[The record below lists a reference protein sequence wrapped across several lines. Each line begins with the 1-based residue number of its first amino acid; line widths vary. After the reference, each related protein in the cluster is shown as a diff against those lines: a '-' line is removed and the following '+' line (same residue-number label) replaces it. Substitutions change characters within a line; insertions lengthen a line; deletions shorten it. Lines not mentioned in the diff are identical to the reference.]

1 MNTVITP
8 VKSFL
13 SASFRAIVMC
23 LYTVRHALCAQYH
36 RWLAQQRKRR
46 SLLAL
51 AQLDDYLLKDMG
63 FERIEGQ
70 IVRLGQ
76 SAPVAG
82 ELVRN
87 HRRKVRLRCH
97 FLVRR
102 RQRLRGG
109 R

>member
-1 MNTVITP
+1 MNTIISP
-8 VKSFL
+8 VKSFVL
-13 SASFRAIVMC
+13 ACARTIVM
-23 LYTVRHALCAQYH
+23 LLHFIRSVVSAQYNH
-36 RWLAQQRKRR
+36 WLAQQRKHR

-51 AQLDDYLLKDMG
+51 EKLDDYLLKDMG

-76 SAPVAG
+76 SEPIAG

-97 FLVRR
+97 FLARR
-102 RQRLRGG
+102 RHRLRCG